1 MDKRSILALILITG
15 VIIVWMF
22 FQSIEQKPI
31 PPNEKFKSVLAQ
43 DSSKT
48 KDTTLSKIDSS
59 KTKATDSLVN
69 SAISNKYGAFSKFAK
84 GNEDFIE
91 IENQL
96 TKIKLSTKGAVLKKF
111 YLKAFKDWR
120 GKPVQLINSDEGDL
134 YLTFRTMQNNLLD
147 SRNLFFTLNTD
158 KKYYSLAKNDTITL
172 QFELQID
179 DDSKIIKKLTF
190 NGDSYLFSEEIIF
203 ENMEEYIPN
212 RGYKLTW
219 GEGLRF
225 QEFNST
231 DEASSSHA
239 IASLNGDIEEL
250 DASSKDEPKQ
260 TSVTGL
266 IDYAAVKIKYFT
278 VAIIPQPYKSFD
290 GTVDMS
296 GEQKPLPDNGVK
308 KIYTV
313 EYRLPYSN
321 GIKSNKFNIYLG
333 PLDYKITKEYNLQAL
348 VDLGFRYG
356 IRQIGEYFML
366 PIFKFIHNF
375 VPNFG
380 IAIILFSILIKFLLY
395 PLSIQQMRSSQKMQV
410 IAPLMNEIRE
420 KYKDDQT
427 KQQKEIMKVY
437 SEYGINPAGGCL
449 PLLLQMPIL
458 YALWAVL
465 KSAIDLRQAYFA
477 LWITDL
483 SVPDTILHLPF
494 SLMGINQIS
503 GLALLMGATLFIQ
516 QKQTITDPRQK
527 SMVYIMPVMLTLLF
541 NYLPSGLNLYY
552 FTFNILSIG
561 MQIYV
566 NKYSKNKLT
575 LADLKKMP
583 KKEGWMQR
591 KMREA
596 QELAEHQ
603 GKTLPGMT
611 KPNPS
616 AKNSSNKPK
625 KK

>member
-31 PPNEKFKSVLAQ
+31 PPDEKFKSVLAQ
-43 DSSKT
+43 DST
-48 KDTTLSKIDSS
+48 KNKDSIASKIDSS

-69 SAISNKYGAFSKFAK
+69 TALSNKYGAFAKFTQ
-84 GNEDFIE
+84 GNEDIIE
-91 IENQL
+91 IENSL

-111 YLKAFKDWR
+111 YLKNYKNWA
-120 GKPVQLINSDEGDL
+120 GKPVQLINSDDGDL
-134 YLTFRTMQNNLLD
+134 YLTFRTMQNILLD
-147 SRNLFFTLNTD
+147 SRDLYFNVNANQ
-158 KKYYSLAKNDTITL
+158 KYYSLGKNDTLTL
-172 QFELQID
+172 QFELAID
-179 DDSKIIKKLTF
+179 EHSKIIKKLTF
-190 NGDSYLFSEEIIF
+190 NGNSYIFSEEITL
-203 ENMEEYIPN
+203 ENMEQYIPN

-225 QEFNST
+225 QEHNSV

-250 DASSKDEPKQ
+250 DASSKDELKQ

-278 VAIIPQPYKSFD
+278 VAIIPQPYKTFD

-321 GIKSNKFNIYLG
+321 GAKTNKFNIYLG

-348 VDLGFRYG
+348 VDLGFRFG

-375 VPNFG
+375 VPNYG
-380 IAIILFSILIKFLLY
+380 IAIIIFSILMKFLLY

-410 IAPLMNEIRE
+410 IAPLMNDIRE

-465 KSAIDLRQAYFA
+465 KSAIDLRQANFA

-494 SLMGINQIS
+494 SFLGINQIS

-561 MQIYV
+561 MQVYM

-596 QELAEHQ
+596 QELAEQQ
-603 GKTLPGMT
+603 GKTLPGMP
-611 KPNPS
+611 KPKPTQ
-616 AKNSSNKPK
+616 KNLPNKPK

>member
-1 MDKRSILALILITG
+1 
-15 VIIVWMF
+15 
-22 FQSIEQKPI
+22 
-31 PPNEKFKSVLAQ
+31 
-43 DSSKT
+43 
-48 KDTTLSKIDSS
+48 
-59 KTKATDSLVN
+59 VN
-69 SAISNKYGAFSKFAK
+69 A
-84 GNEDFIE
+84 
-91 IENQL
+91 NQ
-96 TKIKLSTKGAVLKKF
+96 
-111 YLKAFKDWR
+111 
-120 GKPVQLINSDEGDL
+120 
-134 YLTFRTMQNNLLD
+134 
-147 SRNLFFTLNTD
+147 
-158 KKYYSLAKNDTITL
+158 KYYSLGKNDTLTL
-172 QFELQID
+172 QFELAID
-179 DDSKIIKKLTF
+179 EHSKIIKKLTF
-190 NGDSYLFSEEIIF
+190 NGNSYIFSEEITL
-203 ENMEEYIPN
+203 ENMEQYIPN

-225 QEFNST
+225 QEHNSV

-266 IDYAAVKIKYFT
+266 IDYAAIKIKYFT
-278 VAIIPQPYKSFD
+278 VAIIPQPYKTFD

-321 GIKSNKFNIYLG
+321 GVKTNKFNIYLG

-348 VDLGFRYG
+348 VDLGFRFG

-375 VPNFG
+375 VPNYG
-380 IAIILFSILIKFLLY
+380 IAIIIFSILMKFLLY

-465 KSAIDLRQAYFA
+465 KSAIDLRQANFA

-494 SLMGINQIS
+494 SLLGIDQIS

-561 MQIYV
+561 MQVYM

-596 QELAEHQ
+596 QELAEQQ
-603 GKTLPGMT
+603 GKTLPGMSKS
-611 KPNPS
+611 KPTP
-616 AKNSSNKPK
+616 KNIPNKTK